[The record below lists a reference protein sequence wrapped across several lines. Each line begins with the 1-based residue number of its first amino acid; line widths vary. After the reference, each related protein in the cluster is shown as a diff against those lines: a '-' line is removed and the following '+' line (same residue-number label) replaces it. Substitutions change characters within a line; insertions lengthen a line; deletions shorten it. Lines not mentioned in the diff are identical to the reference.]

1 MSAPQ
6 HCPESNSVPAFDSIC
21 NSKKIVI
28 CPESFAR
35 AVKIRNLIFDLT
47 FYLQLS
53 PFCVEIV
60 IISFFSLS
68 TAVLW
73 SRSRTFLLEPKPVKK
88 LFWLRGSVVAK

>member
-28 CPESFAR
+28 CPESCAR
-35 AVKIRNLIFDLT
+35 AVKIRNLIFDST

-60 IISFFSLS
+60 IISFFLSLYS
-68 TAVLW
+68 
-73 SRSRTFLLEPKPVKK
+73 
-88 LFWLRGSVVAK
+88 SVVEPEPDFFAGAGAGEKAFLA